1 VPEKKEDPWEEI
13 EGKCNARKPGGG
25 GLCRSAAGAG
35 TEHKGIGCCKRH
47 GGSTATHNRY
57 AKKVKAEQAVRRFAL
72 PRDIDPFVALE
83 EELARCAGLVKYYEE
98 KLTGLTEVELEEDRF
113 YLTRYGKE
121 RWRMVEVARTMIAC
135 GFEARRV
142 RALENLANVAAIAV
156 KLTLEAHGVDTDLV
170 KVRRMVAENL
180 RLAAA
185 DAGLEAA
192 EPIEVEAVAKAKK
205 DR

>member
-1 VPEKKEDPWEEI
+1 
-13 EGKCNARKPGGG
+13 
-25 GLCRSAAGAG
+25 
-35 TEHKGIGCCKRH
+35 
-47 GGSTATHNRY
+47 
-57 AKKVKAEQAVRRFAL
+57 
-72 PRDIDPFVALE
+72 
-83 EELARCAGLVKYYEE
+83 LARCAGLVKYYEE